1 MLLPRV
7 QERSRTRAAGLV
19 HEVDRLVGQVA
30 VGEVAVG
37 QFDGGEQGLVGVAD
51 LVMGFVAVLETPQ
64 DLDGVRRAGLG
75 HHDRL
80 EAAGERGVLL
90 DVAAVLLQRAGPH
103 DMEFAAREGGLEHIA
118 RVHRAALGATARPDD
133 GVQFVD
139 EDDQLA
145 RVGADLVDEAGEP
158 LLEVPAEA
166 GTGNDS

>member
-1 MLLPRV
+1 MLVPRV
-7 QERSRTRAAGLV
+7 EERSRTRAAGLV

-37 QFDGGEQGLVGVAD
+37 QLDGGEQSLVGVPD

-75 HHDRL
+75 DQNRL
-80 EAAGERGVLL
+80 EPAGERGVLL
-90 DVAAVLLQRAGPH
+90 DVPAVLLQRAGSH
-103 DMEFAAREGGLEHIA
+103 DMEFAAGQSGLEHVA
-118 RVHRAALGATARPDD
+118 RIHRAALGAAARPDD

-145 RVGADLVDEAGEP
+145 RVGADFVDETGEP
-158 LLEVPAEA
+158 FLEVPTET
-166 GTGNDS
+166 GTGDDS